1 VAPGLRSLRSHEGT
15 RMMFPLDLRF
25 KLLAIAAQI
34 SVTDA
39 QGRLIYY
46 VKQKAFKLKEAVT
59 VFADEGQTRPVYR
72 IAADR
77 ILDISARYRI
87 EDAGGAEVGTLQRH
101 GMRSFWKVHYEIHL
115 GGQPAFVIREE
126 NPWVKVMDGVLG
138 EIPVISLLSGYIFH
152 PAYLL
157 SRGEGQPALLRV
169 VKRPAMFE
177 GRFSVEAI
185 AAADGPWVDLAV
197 VGLLMMLLVER
208 GRG

>member
-1 VAPGLRSLRSHEGT
+1 
-15 RMMFPLDLRF
+15 MMFPLDLRF
-25 KLLAIAAQI
+25 KLMAIASQI

-72 IAADR
+72 ISADR
-77 ILDISARYRI
+77 ILDISANYRI
-87 EDAGGAEVGTLQRH
+87 EDAGGAEVGSLQRH
-101 GMRSFWKVHYEIHL
+101 GMRSFWKVHYEIHQP
-115 GGQPAFVIREE
+115 GQPGFLIREE
-126 NPWVKVMDGVLG
+126 NPWVKVMDSVLG
-138 EIPVISLLSGYIFH
+138 EIPIVSLLTGYMFH

-177 GRFSVEAI
+177 GRFSVEAV